1 MFAPTLAILALFLAA
16 GDGRAVVNGGYEQRL
31 DGWNRPWA
39 REGEIRLDFD
49 EEQPLAGKVSA
60 RITASGKLDWSFQ
73 QSKPLAV
80 RPGEIFELSAVAHL
94 QGEGRAGISV
104 VLRDGSGK
112 VLDWTFGE
120 ALARESSRP
129 QRLQSRFV
137 IPPKAASINVR
148 WVGRGPVVA
157 RLDDVA
163 LKCTGDIESMRAA
176 NLPKELTLSNAAIE
190 AVFHTADGR
199 LTVADRRGKLR
210 WEQLPPTA
218 PPLVLAA
225 ERKDGAI
232 TARLLDTAVWQELT
246 LVIRCE
252 NDAPELSLKLEGR
265 GPMPRAL
272 AYPSGWRSPEGGL
285 LIMPVNEGISY
296 PVDDRRLKEM
306 HYILYGGHGLC
317 MGWYGVCL
325 GARGDGPGAMT
336 LVEDTDDAAVRVVRR
351 DDRLHCQPYWE
362 SQKGQF
368 GYPRRMRFVFFDR
381 GGYVAMAKRY
391 RQHARQIGLLKTLAE
406 KRRENPNVDLLVGAV
421 NVWCWDR
428 DAVEICRQM
437 QAAGIDRILWSNRGA
452 PEVLEQLNRMNV
464 LTSRYD
470 IYQDVMNPAEFPRL
484 RHVYQD
490 WTTEAWPDDLMIDR
504 NGDWIRGWAV
514 RDKEGNWLNCGVTCD
529 ARAVD
534 YAKKRIPAELKTHS
548 YRCRFIDTTTA
559 TPWRECYHPKHPV
572 TRGESRQW
580 KMRLLQFVSKD
591 CALVCG
597 SETGH
602 EAAVPYVHYFE
613 GMLSL
618 CPYRVPDAGRNMQQ
632 IVEEPPERV
641 AVFQT
646 GHHYRLPLWE
656 LVYHD
661 CVIAQ
666 WYWGDYNN
674 KIPSLWRRRD
684 LFNALYGTP
693 PMFMFTKK
701 YWQENRERFVE
712 SYRTAAPVARRTGYS
727 EMLSHAWLTDDRAVQ
742 QSRFADGTVVT
753 VNFGEKAHRLP
764 DGSSLAPLSLKV
776 EPPLR

>member
-1 MFAPTLAILALFLAA
+1 MFAAMLVLLASFLAA
-16 GDGRAVVNGGYEQRL
+16 DDGRAVVNGGYEQRAE
-31 DGWNRPWA
+31 GWRKPWA

-49 EEQPLAGKVSA
+49 ERQPLSGKVSA
-60 RITASGKLDWSFQ
+60 RISAASKGDWSFQ
-73 QSKPLAV
+73 QDKVLPV
-80 RPGEIFELSAVAHL
+80 RPGEVFELSALAQVE
-94 QGEGRAGISV
+94 GEGNAGISV
-104 VLRDGSGK
+104 VLRDSSEK

-120 ALARESSRP
+120 ALARASSRP
-129 QRLQSRFV
+129 QRLKSKFV
-137 IPPKAASINVR
+137 IPPKAASIIVR
-148 WVGRGPVVA
+148 WVGHGPVVA
-157 RLDDVA
+157 RLDDVE
-163 LKCTGDIESMRAA
+163 LKLAGDIDSMRAP
-176 NLPKELTLSNAAIE
+176 NLPKEAALSNAALQV
-190 AVFHTADGR
+190 VFHTDDGR
-199 LTVADRRGKLR
+199 LTVTDRRNGRR
-210 WEQLPPTA
+210 WEQLPSNA

-225 ERKDGAI
+225 EVNDGAI
-232 TARLLDTAVWQELT
+232 VARLLDTTVFLEMKLT
-246 LVIRCE
+246 IRCAK
-252 NDAPELSLKLEGR
+252 DAPELSLKLDSR
-265 GPMPRAL
+265 GVMSQAVS
-272 AYPSGWRSPEGGL
+272 YPAGWRSPEGGL

-296 PVDDRRLKEM
+296 PVDDRSLPEM

-325 GARGDGPGAMT
+325 GTRGDGAGVMT
-336 LVEDTDDAAVRVVRR
+336 VVEDTDDASVRVVRR
-351 DDRLHCQPYWE
+351 DDRLHCRPYWE
-362 SQKGQF
+362 PQKGEF

-391 RQHARQIGLLKTLAE
+391 REHAREIGLLKTLAE
-406 KRRENPNVDLLVGAV
+406 KRRENPNVDMLVGAV

-428 DAVEICRQM
+428 DAVEIAKQM
-437 QAAGIDRILWSNRGA
+437 LAEGIDRILWSNRGT

-484 RHVYQD
+484 RHIHQD

-514 RDKEGNWLNCGVTCD
+514 RDRDGNWLNCGVTCD
-529 ARAVD
+529 ARAVE
-534 YAKKRIPAELKTHS
+534 YAQKRIPAELKTHP

-559 TPWRECYHPKHPV
+559 SPWRECYHPKHPV
-572 TRGESRQW
+572 TRTESRQW
-580 KMRLLQFVSKD
+580 KMRLLEYVSKD
-591 CALVCG
+591 CGLVCG

-618 CPYRVPDAGRNMQQ
+618 GPYRVPDAGRNMQQ
-632 IVEEPPERV
+632 ILDEAPERV

-693 PMFMFTKK
+693 PMFFFSKGF
-701 YWQENRERFVE
+701 WRENRQRFAE

-742 QSRFADGTVVT
+742 QTRFADGTVVT
-753 VNFGEKAHRLP
+753 VNFGDRPHALP
-764 DGSSLAPLSLKV
+764 DGSTLAPLSLKV
-776 EPPLR
+776 EPPL